1 MEKMVIKKS
10 VDIHAS
16 KEKIWNVLMDD
27 HYSRQWYAEF
37 SEGTYAE
44 TDWNEEAKLCFRTI
58 ARAVSLD
65 LSNRTSLPKNSLSN
79 TPEWCEMELKIP
91 KALTPSL

>member
-27 HYSRQWYAEF
+27 HYSRQ
-37 SEGTYAE
+37 
-44 TDWNEEAKLCFRTI
+44 KRRI
-58 ARAVSLD
+58 QR
-65 LSNRTSLPKNSLSN
+65 RR
-79 TPEWCEMELKIP
+79 
-91 KALTPSL
+91 